1 MVTENFI
8 YSEYNINLVSLN
20 FIINFI
26 AEPAIQEFCIKYNF
40 KVKPKSRDSQRLII
54 HFIAESLIKQCSR
67 FNDNRNL
74 LCRNTII
81 LTLLD
86 QSLTDTVANC
96 VNKILKKFKICSYS
110 TSNAIDQ
117 LTREEIYDCK
127 AIADKC
133 ALKTKSLSQVKDFL
147 KTNEITHLHD
157 LIKRDIKTQQTLLNK
172 IT

>member
-8 YSEYNINLVSLN
+8 YSEYNVNLVSLN

-26 AEPAIQEFCIKYNF
+26 AEPAIQKFCLKYNF
-40 KVKPKSRDSQRLII
+40 NLKPKSRDSQRLII

-74 LCRNTII
+74 LCTNTIT
-81 LTLLD
+81 LSLLD
-86 QSLTDTVANC
+86 VSLTETVVNC
-96 VNKILKKFKICSYS
+96 VYKVLKKFKICSYS
-110 TSNAIDQ
+110 TNNSIDQ
-117 LTREEIYDCK
+117 LTRDEIYDCK
-127 AIADKC
+127 AIADRC
-133 ALKTKSLSQVKDFL
+133 ALKPKSLSQVKLFL

-157 LIKRDIKTQQTLLNK
+157 LVKRDIKTQQTLLNK